1 MSWVGEAT
9 GLWSVL
15 SKGWDWWRGRRD
27 PARRAAQRLIRAF
40 EAHGVP
46 RQQII
51 RLVPA
56 AIAQAKPGL
65 GMADCSSPE
74 QLKPKLTPA
83 LLDWAAGYLNLRR
96 DWLDG
101 REDVPPHLVVDH
113 YKHPSRYGTWL
124 QARKAEAA
132 DVQRYLSV
140 WKAYG
145 TPVGPGADGPLCL
158 VYEETIEGLDGMERS
173 RYWLLADG
181 WTMGHAPCVENLAAV
196 VHVAQ
201 QAGVLV
207 VGKELRAPGTVGRVC
222 WRGQT
227 PSLRPRPQRLRQS
240 LSIRLASR
248 ACAPVAQRE
257 IEDGRVSAGAG
268 PDRALRHAGPST
280 RAVPAAFGQWV
291 GLHQPQLHGPGKLRT
306 ASRIHHA
313 AQP

>member
-9 GLWSVL
+9 GLWGVL

-113 YKHPSRYGTWL
+113 YKHPSRYGPWL
-124 QARKAEAA
+124 QAPRRKRRTCNAICP
-132 DVQRYLSV
+132 SG
-140 WKAYG
+140 KP
-145 TPVGPGADGPLCL
+145 TGPP
-158 VYEETIEGLDGMERS
+158 
-173 RYWLLADG
+173 
-181 WTMGHAPCVENLAAV
+181 
-196 VHVAQ
+196 
-201 QAGVLV
+201 
-207 VGKELRAPGTVGRVC
+207 
-222 WRGQT
+222 
-227 PSLRPRPQRLRQS
+227 
-240 LSIRLASR
+240 
-248 ACAPVAQRE
+248 
-257 IEDGRVSAGAG
+257 
-268 PDRALRHAGPST
+268 
-280 RAVPAAFGQWV
+280 
-291 GLHQPQLHGPGKLRT
+291 
-306 ASRIHHA
+306 
-313 AQP
+313 

>member
-9 GLWSVL
+9 GLWGVL

-113 YKHPSRYGTWL
+113 YKHPARYGPWL
-124 QARKAEAA
+124 QARKAEAP

-207 VGKELRAPGTVGRVC
+207 VGKELRAPDLVRLQEGQAMVPELLQRTRGSWYPTDLVNPPPQHDSPWRQAIWHGGQGLLARPDTV
-222 WRGQT
+222 T
-227 PSLRPRPQRLRQS
+227 
-240 LSIRLASR
+240 ASQ
-248 ACAPVAQRE
+248 AA
-257 IEDGRVSAGAG
+257 
-268 PDRALRHAGPST
+268 T
-280 RAVPAAFGQWV
+280 PAAEPLDQV
-291 GLHQPQLHGPGKLRT
+291 GK
-306 ASRIHHA
+306 
-313 AQP
+313 